1 MPARSSATKA
11 PFAYFRRALDSAP
24 VPTEIP
30 PVPTADAPLLFD
42 SAFLAKLEQLFLLSK
57 RLFRGDHRAERR
69 SRQSGA
75 SLDFADYRNYVLGDD
90 LRSLDWNVYGR
101 LDRLFIKLFEQEQD
115 LHVYFLIDA
124 SASMSWQPEGG
135 PGAAMSK
142 LAQACHVS
150 ASLAY
155 IALANLDRVDLL
167 WFNEGLAGGL
177 GLARGKSRFHPVLE
191 FLRRPPR
198 PRGDTRLL
206 ASFKAFAQRRRRRGL
221 VFVLSDLFDPAGF
234 QEGLDLLRYE
244 RFEIQVLHLLHPA
257 ELDPGAAGDLRLTEP
272 EAGRTMDIT
281 ADESLVRAY
290 RREMESFLA
299 QVARFCQQRGLGYH
313 RALATVPFEELVLRT
328 LRDGVMMQ

>member
-191 FLRRPPR
+191 FL
-198 PRGDTRLL
+198 
-206 ASFKAFAQRRRRRGL
+206 
-221 VFVLSDLFDPAGF
+221 
-234 QEGLDLLRYE
+234 
-244 RFEIQVLHLLHPA
+244 
-257 ELDPGAAGDLRLTEP
+257 
-272 EAGRTMDIT
+272 
-281 ADESLVRAY
+281 
-290 RREMESFLA
+290 
-299 QVARFCQQRGLGYH
+299 
-313 RALATVPFEELVLRT
+313 
-328 LRDGVMMQ
+328 